1 MGDAAATSSSDAAS
15 TSRASKNKSAT
26 IDTRPIGLFDSG
38 IGGLTVLRSVMGH
51 LPQED
56 FLYLGDTARLPYGSK
71 SPATI
76 ERYLAQNIQFLLSL
90 NVKAVVVAC
99 NSASTVLLGKKSNFE
114 IPVYNVIEPGAKAA
128 LAASSAK
135 RIGVLGTK
143 ATIAAGAY
151 VRAIH
156 ELDRNAS
163 VFSQACP
170 LLVPLVEEGWEDD
183 PLTNLVIYRYL
194 HPLTLHSI
202 DTLIMGCTH
211 YPALR
216 SGIAKVAGAK
226 IALVD
231 SAEVIANSIQKDIE
245 DGRLNPG
252 DGSGRLRVMTTDNSP
267 GFSEIATRLMHPHA
281 VPDLELVDIGT
292 IPSVR
297 KA

>member
-1 MGDAAATSSSDAAS
+1 M
-15 TSRASKNKSAT
+15 
-26 IDTRPIGLFDSG
+26 RPIGLFDSG

-51 LPQED
+51 LPKED

-99 NSASTVLLGKKSNFE
+99 NSASTVLLGKTPAYAV
-114 IPVYNVIEPGAKAA
+114 PVYNVIEPGARAA
-128 LAASSAK
+128 LQASVTK

-151 VRAIH
+151 TRAIH
-156 ELDRNAS
+156 DVDAGAS
-163 VFSQACP
+163 VFAQACP

-194 HPLTLHSI
+194 HPLTLQKI

-216 SGIAKVAGAK
+216 SGIAKVAGPS

-231 SAEVIANSIQKDIE
+231 SAEVIANSIQADIKE
-245 DGRLNPG
+245 GRLQPG
-252 DGSGRLRVMTTDNSP
+252 DGSGKLKVMTTDNSP
-267 GFSEIATRLMHPHA
+267 GFFEIATRLMSPRE
-281 VPDLELVDIGT
+281 VPPLELVDIGT
-292 IPSVR
+292 IPPAP
-297 KA
+297 KT